1 MGDRIIYKFAL
12 RSLNIL
18 PVPSVPTIFPRI
30 DESIGSKMVAK
41 SATRSRSITPENSLR
56 SRARTSDRSAKS
68 QVFGPPPPTPSRIY
82 GRKSKARSYMNTP
95 SRLRR
100 PPAASTSNT
109 PSHYSRS
116 LAEQSLALDY
126 EFPVLLPETPSGSS
140 ASSSSDLTS
149 IASSSSSSN
158 SSNSNRVK
166 ESTLDV
172 DSDSDSDDEPVF
184 ISRTMPIQSSAFCE
198 GEIMDKLRQVR
209 LDLENAR
216 EVFQTAEENR
226 HKCPCC
232 LEVMLQPFILCCG
245 HTYCKECLIRL
256 ADIYLNAKMN
266 LVCPDCRTVQGCFTP
281 IPNYFI
287 QSSLDNMLRMKGIPT
302 PSRQPLQWPLKFQ
315 SGPTPLPFPPSAAT
329 FPV

>member
-158 SSNSNRVK
+158 SSNSNRVSRLHSLFYK
-166 ESTLDV
+166 CLLLASHRSKNPRWTWILILILMTNRCSFREWVTAFYVNILTLTYFVAIDYAN
-172 DSDSDSDDEPVF
+172 
-184 ISRTMPIQSSAFCE
+184 PIVGF
-198 GEIMDKLRQVR
+198 LR
-209 LDLENAR
+209 
-216 EVFQTAEENR
+216 
-226 HKCPCC
+226 
-232 LEVMLQPFILCCG
+232 G
-245 HTYCKECLIRL
+245 
-256 ADIYLNAKMN
+256 
-266 LVCPDCRTVQGCFTP
+266 
-281 IPNYFI
+281 
-287 QSSLDNMLRMKGIPT
+287 
-302 PSRQPLQWPLKFQ
+302 
-315 SGPTPLPFPPSAAT
+315 
-329 FPV
+329 